1 MTRCRRPY
9 KHGSVPIWYWCN
21 LEVVNVFG
29 SLSAVVLLYS
39 HSLLAQC
46 IVLFTWHGDSNYFQ
60 ASFQVPVDELQLG
73 VVFGQMFQDTMSVT
87 NPLGQT
93 YHGGDSTSAG
103 SGSFIPWGLTFQLN
117 DFQRSTEAVLH
128 GGFFVGSP
136 YRTAGDIREA
146 SFSGPTLWYE
156 TGYWTY
162 AQIPEPSTAAFL
174 GIAGIRW
181 LLRRG

>member
-1 MTRCRRPY
+1 M
-9 KHGSVPIWYWCN
+9 
-21 LEVVNVFG
+21 
-29 SLSAVVLLYS
+29 
-39 HSLLAQC
+39 
-46 IVLFTWHGDSNYFQ
+46 
-60 ASFQVPVDELQLG
+60 
-73 VVFGQMFQDTMSVT
+73 VFGQMFQHTMSVT

-103 SGSFIPWGLTFQLN
+103 SGSFLPWGLTFQLN

-128 GGFFVGSP
+128 GGFFAGSP

-174 GIAGIRW
+174 A
-181 LLRRG
+181 LLQYCGFHDGRNEGNSVPVGGSGAVHDA